1 MSTRRIAELA
11 GVSATTVSL
20 ALRNSPKIPA
30 ETKQRVLRL
39 AKRLGYTPNA
49 KVAELMAHLRLKR
62 DPSHDACF
70 GVISFYDTAKPWEK
84 SRHFQRIHAGMT
96 ERASAL
102 GYRLE
107 PFWLRGPGMSPARL
121 RDILNAR
128 GIQGLLC
135 FGSPNVEDE
144 LPPELSSYAVV
155 TQGLSM
161 KTPMH
166 RVIHNV
172 TNDMWRLL
180 KNLHALGYRRP
191 GLVIGDQE
199 AARSGHA
206 YLCVYLGWSQLMLG
220 TPAAIP
226 VLQLQQVE
234 EPPLLRWLGKHQ
246 PDVLI
251 FVHHHD
257 RLPEFE
263 RMLRQNRVRVPDDI
277 GVAVI
282 SQILEGTPFS
292 GMEASPHLMGAW
304 AVELLVA
311 RIMNGDLGIPAHP
324 RIEMVDCRWVEGRT
338 LRARP

>member
-30 ETKQRVLRL
+30 QTRQRVLRL
-39 AKRLGYTPNA
+39 AKRLGYQPNA
-49 KVAELMAHLRLKR
+49 KVAELMAHIRLKR
-62 DPSHDACF
+62 DPAHDACF
-70 GVISFYDTAKPWEK
+70 GVISFYDTARPWEQ
-84 SRHFQRIHAGMT
+84 SDHFHRIHAGMT
-96 ERASAL
+96 ERADAL

-121 RDILNAR
+121 RGILDAR

-144 LPPELSSYAVV
+144 LPPELASYALV
-155 TQGLSM
+155 TQGLSL

-172 TNDMWRLL
+172 TNDMWRLMKKL
-180 KNLHALGYRRP
+180 QERGYRRP
-191 GLVIGDQE
+191 GLVIGEQE

-206 YLCVYLGWSQLMLG
+206 YLCVYLGWCQLMLG

-226 VLQLQQVE
+226 VLQVKQVE
-234 EPPLLRWLGKHQ
+234 EQPVRDWLDQHE
-246 PDVLI
+246 PDVVI
-251 FVHHHD
+251 FIHRHN
-257 RLPEFE
+257 LLGEFE
-263 RMLRQNRVRVPDDI
+263 RVLRRAGLRAPDDI

-282 SQILEGTPFS
+282 SQILDGTPFS
-292 GMEASPHLMGAW
+292 GMESNQKLMGAW

-311 RIMNGDLGIPAHP
+311 RIMNHDLGVPAHP
-324 RIEMVDCRWVEGRT
+324 RVEMVDCRWIEGKT
-338 LRARP
+338 LRAPA